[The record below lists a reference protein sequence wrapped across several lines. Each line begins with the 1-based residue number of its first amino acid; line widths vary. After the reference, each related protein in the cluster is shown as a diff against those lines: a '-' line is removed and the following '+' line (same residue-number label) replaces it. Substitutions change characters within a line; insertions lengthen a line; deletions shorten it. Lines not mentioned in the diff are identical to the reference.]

1 MGFEK
6 VNELIFM
13 KKEIILTE
21 DPNKELWNQFKQ
33 FENYGVC
40 LNYLKNCKKFDNSDK
55 FKFRASLMKYYIT
68 QAKEYYLSAKE
79 SSVLTKPTLLYY
91 GASCLVKALILTKR
105 CHEDMS
111 TGHGIKVLKSNADDL
126 MDLRIKP
133 ITGTFLQL
141 YQVIENKDIDII
153 KSMDFNLEDL
163 LCFIPELKDDFENV
177 FNKKSLTIKVNR
189 IKDEDG
195 EYLVYDGDYFSDD
208 SIKKNFFE
216 NIPNFDKYYLSPSF
230 IANRMVCFK
239 KPVVEGEIV
248 LRNIM
253 GEEFLVSSLFT
264 HEKFIYL
271 SQISVHF
278 LILYL
283 LSMLSRYYINI
294 WLSEKSFDEDRYF
307 YIIEKFLDIS
317 ERKFPNLILN
327 EILNKEIIFSV
338 EYYNPSGFDFDE
350 IKSMVEEIVNESIE
364 ENNLKEEKEE
374 IKRKVM
380 DDFYNGRDW

>member
-1 MGFEK
+1 
-6 VNELIFM
+6 M

-40 LNYLKNCKKFDNSDK
+40 LNYLKSCKKFDNGDK
-55 FKFRASLMKYYIT
+55 FQFRASLMKYYIT
-68 QAKEYYLSAKE
+68 QAKEYYLSARD
-79 SSVLTKPTLLYY
+79 SSVLTRPTLLYY
-91 GASCLVKALILTKR
+91 GASCLVKALILSKR
-105 CHEDMS
+105 CYEDDS
-111 TGHGIKVLKSNADDL
+111 GGHGITVSESDTDDL
-126 MDLRIKP
+126 MCFKIKP
-133 ITGTFLQL
+133 SKGTFLEL
-141 YQVIENKDIDII
+141 YRVLENKEINII
-153 KSMDFNLEDL
+153 KSIDFNLEDL
-163 LCFIPELKDDFENV
+163 LSFIPELKDDFENV
-177 FNKKSLTIKVNR
+177 FNKKSLTIKVDR

-195 EYLVYDGDYFSDD
+195 EYLLYEGDYFSDE
-208 SIKKNFFE
+208 SFINNFFG
-216 NIPNFDKYYLSPSF
+216 NVPNFDKYYFHPSF
-230 IANRMVCFK
+230 FSNGMSCFK
-239 KPVVEGEIV
+239 KPISEGDIV

-253 GEEFLVSSLFT
+253 GEEFLVSSLPVG
-264 HEKFIYL
+264 ENFIYL

-283 LSMLSRYYINI
+283 LSMLSRYYVNI
-294 WLSEKSFDEDRYF
+294 WQSENSSDEDRYF

-338 EYYNPSGFDFDE
+338 EYYRPSGFDFDE
-350 IKSMVEEIVNESIE
+350 IKGMIEEIVKESIE

-374 IKRKVM
+374 IHRRVM